1 MNSNEKIAVGWID
14 GGQIYSGF
22 AAHLSH
28 LILNRNERISDIV
41 VGSGPYLSYNR
52 NKMVELFLKTK
63 AEWLFAVDTD
73 LKITLKD
80 FDQLCETADSQKRPI
95 VGGKYYL
102 PFLNGTSMQASAQ
115 QFGPAGQPYGNW
127 LPVEATNS
135 NQPIEGLHSV
145 GFGYGLYHRSVF
157 EAVFEAR
164 EDKTNVLPWF
174 RDFYA
179 SEVDMWISDDV
190 YFFIQL
196 HKLLPGTNVT
206 FEPRATSTHLKVMA
220 LSDDSFLS
228 VRTDFNSAAAHDHP
242 HQHVHELPSKRVS
255 WWAKNKKNQ

>member
-1 MNSNEKIAVGWID
+1 MKETEKIAVGWID

-22 AAHLSH
+22 AAHMSH
-28 LILNRNERISDIV
+28 LLLNRGAVISDV
-41 VGSGPYLSYNR
+41 VVSSGPYLSYNR
-52 NKMVELFLKTK
+52 NKMVELFLKTD
-63 AEWLFAVDTD
+63 ADWLFAIDTD
-73 LKITLKD
+73 LKVTLKD
-80 FDQLCETADSQKRPI
+80 FDQLCETADSEKRPI

-102 PFLNGTSMQASAQ
+102 PFMNGMEMQASAQ
-115 QFGPAGQPYGNW
+115 AFGPAGQPYGNW
-127 LPVEATNS
+127 LPISSIHQSTF
-135 NQPIEGLHSV
+135 IEGLHSV

-157 EAVFEAR
+157 EAVFTAR

-179 SEVDMWISDDV
+179 ADVDMWISDDV

-196 HKLLPGTNVT
+196 HKLVPGINVT

-228 VRTDFNSAAAHDHP
+228 VRTDFASALAHDHP
-242 HQHVHELPSKRVS
+242 HEHRHELPSKRVS
-255 WWAKNKKNQ
+255 WWAKKKKL